1 MKCLIFYQKQLIKL
15 MFMALKFKTVSK
27 FNQVYVY
34 GTVNEQV
41 LILFEQYLRPYYINF
56 KRK

>member
-1 MKCLIFYQKQLIKL
+1 
-15 MFMALKFKTVSK
+15 MFMALKFKIVLK
-27 FNQVYVY
+27 FHQVYVY

-41 LILFEQYLRPYYINF
+41 LILFEQYLRPFFMNF